1 VAAEP
6 GCTDLQRDWVP
17 KIFVLGVMVLSTGN
31 SARKQGVADKAA
43 SCTEA
48 RKQGVALVSGG
59 ASDSEEESEV
69 QEARRRSFEEPD
81 VATRLAS
88 TAGASST
95 GGGACVGSSGSV
107 LSTRLGTKFS
117 GEALCESAYVQEL
130 EEEQPKLC
138 SSGQGEVLLQQAP
151 EQQLQAFQQGEVQP
165 LRQGEVEQQQP
176 LHLPPQQH
184 QQQQQ
189 WGLFFLGGEERKERE
204 DERRERKEESGDDA
218 QLGQGQTRIS
228 CDSDEAR
235 ALDMIVL
242 QCPVCLYASCDL
254 LHLHC
259 CKCAS
264 IGCQRCLQLY
274 EGGLHMC
281 RTCCVTFGSSESL
294 DVTTP
299 FLELDSSEDITSDA
313 RPLSFVGAVSNQSN
327 SPQGEP
333 GATEAGTN
341 VWLEGFVTLYPV
353 GLEEETDP
361 ADNGNDDEDEQA
373 SNDEE
378 DNKDDSEVPD
388 EDQDEAEDTEDASDH
403 D

>member
-1 VAAEP
+1 
-6 GCTDLQRDWVP
+6 
-17 KIFVLGVMVLSTGN
+17 MVLSTGN

-59 ASDSEEESEV
+59 ASDSKEESEV
-69 QEARRRSFEEPD
+69 QEARRGSFEEPD

-95 GGGACVGSSGSV
+95 GGGACVGSFGSV

-189 WGLFFLGGEERKERE
+189 WGLFFFGGGGTEGER
-204 DERRERKEESGDDA
+204 G
-218 QLGQGQTRIS
+218 
-228 CDSDEAR
+228 
-235 ALDMIVL
+235 
-242 QCPVCLYASCDL
+242 
-254 LHLHC
+254 
-259 CKCAS
+259 
-264 IGCQRCLQLY
+264 
-274 EGGLHMC
+274 
-281 RTCCVTFGSSESL
+281 
-294 DVTTP
+294 
-299 FLELDSSEDITSDA
+299 
-313 RPLSFVGAVSNQSN
+313 
-327 SPQGEP
+327 
-333 GATEAGTN
+333 
-341 VWLEGFVTLYPV
+341 
-353 GLEEETDP
+353 
-361 ADNGNDDEDEQA
+361 
-373 SNDEE
+373 
-378 DNKDDSEVPD
+378 
-388 EDQDEAEDTEDASDH
+388 
-403 D
+403 